1 MDTFH
6 KMSDSSSKCYSKIS
20 ISQFFFLPHLP
31 SLIPS
36 NLKMYYWNHINWYK
50 MNLLASNWN
59 MLYWKWHEYSMSLSP
74 FYFYEYSWVCVSIG
88 NTGLPRE
95 TTHRACPRPLIPLLS
110 FISPVLCH
118 HHSSLFDTAQCCRLL
133 FSSPL
138 LPTYPHCQFLYLYLF
153 HSTRFKNIF
162 SA

>member
-1 MDTFH
+1 
-6 KMSDSSSKCYSKIS
+6 
-20 ISQFFFLPHLP
+20 
-31 SLIPS
+31 
-36 NLKMYYWNHINWYK
+36 
-50 MNLLASNWN
+50 
-59 MLYWKWHEYSMSLSP
+59 MSLSP

-138 LPTYPHCQFLYLYLF
+138 LPTYPHRQFLYLYLF
-153 HSTRFKNIF
+153 HSTRFKNFLSIKYQLILGKLEELLLHTYFCIYLLVYMDCF
-162 SA
+162 SLLL